1 MKFYPH
7 GGTSNLVSYLQSASL
22 AVTASHLE
30 NPNRPVLSASLAL
43 SAPLIYT
50 GPSGASGTN
59 QTVTGP
65 QGPSGSTGPVGPRGF
80 GSYTGSLTT
89 ATCCAPFDTYCVGVD
104 LYTYDGNCVG
114 SLSCIN
120 YITCGGTNTECE

>member
-7 GGTSNLVSYLQSASL
+7 GGTSNIVNYLQSASL

-43 SAPLIYT
+43 SAPEIYT
-50 GPSGASGTN
+50 GPSGSPGID
-59 QTVTGP
+59 QTVIGP
-65 QGPSGSTGPVGPRGF
+65 QGPSGSAGPDGPRGF

-89 ATCCAPFDTYCVGVD
+89 AICCTPFDTVCIGVD
-104 LYTYDGNCVG
+104 LHYYDENCVPIP
-114 SLSCIN
+114 SCLN
-120 YITCGGTNTECE
+120 YVVCGGSNLNCE

>member
-7 GGTSNLVSYLQSASL
+7 GGTTNFTSFLISASL

-30 NPNRPVLSASLAL
+30 NPNRPVASASLAL
-43 SAPLIYT
+43 TADPMFT
-50 GPSGASGTN
+50 GPSGSAGSN

-65 QGPSGSTGPVGPRGF
+65 RGPSGSVGPTGPRGI

-89 ATCCAPFDTYCVGVD
+89 ATCCEPFSTVCVGTD
-104 LYTYDGNCVG
+104 LYSYGTNCE
-114 SLSCIN
+114 LQIACLDFID
-120 YITCGGTNTECE
+120 CGGSNTFCA